1 MAKRLDRVFSCGQTR
16 LQWQYASVSHLPFLA
31 SDHAPVYLQLC
42 LDVVRD
48 PSRRPFWFEAAWLK
62 HSSFQDL
69 LSASWNAILNTPAAL
84 EEMKVKLKKWN
95 RDVIG
100 DTKKKKENLML
111 EIKAVQ
117 DMLDVSQSDD
127 LLRKE
132 DESLKAFDVV
142 LKQEELVWFQKF
154 REKWINDGDRNTSFF
169 HTSTIIRRRHNR
181 IEKLRNDDDVWIS
194 SAQELENL
202 TVNYYKRLYSLDDVP
217 IEFHELPRFGFEKL
231 NGEEVVSLNKP
242 FLEGEVEQ
250 AIRSMGRFKAPGPDG
265 YKPLFYHDCWETV
278 GESVVRFVLNFFET
292 GNLPPETND
301 ALVVLIAKVGKPEKI
316 TQFRPISLCN
326 VLFKTITKTMVLR
339 LKRVIGKL
347 IGPAQASFIP
357 ERLSQDNIMIVQ
369 EAFHSM
375 RRKKGRKGWMLLKL
389 DLEKA
394 YDRIRWDFLADTLI
408 AASFEECWINWI
420 MAYVR
425 DPSMTILWNGEKTK
439 SFTPSRG
446 LRQGDP
452 LSPYLFVLCL
462 ERLCHMIDRSTAA
475 REWKPISLSQSGPKL
490 SHVCFADDLILFA
503 EASVAQIR
511 IIRRILEAFCA
522 SSGQN
527 VSLDKSKIFFSQN
540 VSRDLEKLISHESG
554 IKATKELGKY
564 LGMPLLQKRI
574 NKDTFGEVL
583 TRVSSRLA
591 GWKGKTLSFAGRL
604 TLTRSVL
611 ASIPVHTMSVI

>member
-1 MAKRLDRVFSCGQTR
+1 MAKRLGRVFSCGQTR